1 MTAISPDENFVERL
15 RQFSGERTFNL
26 QAKVAPA
33 SSHAVATVFQT
44 DIQAADEGEQ
54 GDFAT
59 PAKLTDGD
67 VTVTVSAGSA
77 ALAAAIRDDLAA
89 KLDRRHVKLAEAM
102 KTLRPAVRMSEA
114 DPQKRAAIFRELAS
128 MEALRAVESGGVDGV
143 RRWINTRYPQL
154 KFG

>member
-1 MTAISPDENFVERL
+1 MPSISRKKLGAGPPSDC
-15 RQFSGERTFNL
+15 T
-26 QAKVAPA
+26 VAPA
-33 SSHAVATVFQT
+33 TDAPDVNERVVRDATYRGIWVNRS
-44 DIQAADEGEQ
+44 DEGEQ

-59 PAKLTDGD
+59 PAKLTDGE

-89 KLDRRHVKLAEAM
+89 KLDQRHVKLAEAM

-128 MEALRAVESGGVDGV
+128 MEALRAVESGGIDGV
-143 RRWINTRYPQL
+143 CRWIHTRYPQL
-154 KFG
+154 RFG